1 MHNQLENED
10 FDEVESPMG
19 WDEYFMRQV
28 YHIASKS
35 KDPRTRVG
43 AVLVRD
49 NQPINSGYNGF
60 PRRVLDLAERYNN
73 QELKYRFISHAEN
86 NAVLTAAKRG
96 VCTDGCTL
104 YTLGMPCEIC
114 TIALL
119 QGGIREVVYHKQWP
133 YPHLHKWEDSMKIS
147 TIMLQEADVKVRKYD
162 KFLNVET
169 LLDGKIITV

>member
-1 MHNQLENED
+1 MHNQLEN
-10 FDEVESPMG
+10 DEVKSPMG

-35 KDPRTRVG
+35 KDPRTQVG

-60 PRRVLDLAERYNN
+60 PRKVRDLRERYENR
-73 QELKYRFISHAEN
+73 EIKYRFISHAEN
-86 NAVLTAAKRG
+86 NVVLTAAKRG
-96 VCTDGCTL
+96 VCTDGSTL

-119 QGGIREVVYHKQWP
+119 QGGITEVVYHQQWP
-133 YPHLHKWEDSMKIS
+133 YPHLDKWEDSMKIAS
-147 TIMLQEADVKVRKYD
+147 IMLQEAGIKVRKFNQ
-162 KFLNVET
+162 FLGVET
-169 LLDGKIITV
+169 LLDGKVISV